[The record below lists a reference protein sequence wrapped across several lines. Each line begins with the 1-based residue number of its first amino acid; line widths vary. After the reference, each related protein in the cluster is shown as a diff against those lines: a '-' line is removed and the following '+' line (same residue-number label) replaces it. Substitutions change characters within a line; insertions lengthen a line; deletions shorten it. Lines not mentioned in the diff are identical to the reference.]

1 MVNDKAGQ
9 EKLGKHLQH
18 QIGELQHRYEEV
30 ARNLNEVDQT
40 KKRLALENTDMA
52 RQIEEA
58 ESNLS
63 VLGKLKVS
71 LATQLEDTK
80 RLADEEARKFNE
92 YEFKL
97 KI

>member
-1 MVNDKAGQ
+1 M
-9 EKLGKHLQH
+9 
-18 QIGELQHRYEEV
+18 
-30 ARNLNEVDQT
+30 NEVDQT

-63 VLGKLKVS
+63 ALGKLKVS

-80 RLADEEARKFNE
+80 RLADEEGRE
-92 YEFKL
+92 RYD
-97 KI
+97 IYPT